1 MDTNNTGSWSFSN
14 FLPNI
19 DLNFSFLKN
28 IFKHVTPGQL
38 MTWTVSFILV
48 IVMILAIIT
57 VLDVIN
63 EKKKQEKLFGRAKDS
78 QIKQSFLKKM
88 KFFKQYHRNLEI
100 VLTEKGKEHL
110 VDTIF
115 YITIV
120 FLAFLVV
127 YFITV
132 KQILLAVV
140 APIALAKAINK
151 IAVLLGTNVM
161 EKVEEQLP
169 FAIDNIIRI
178 SSKYGDLKNIMY
190 EASRTVD
197 NPLRNILE
205 QLSRKMISGNTEQVL
220 MEFAEEHDNV
230 WIYSL
235 VFTLLSYVQDANK
248 ENTIKNLKHLRN
260 ILEKENTLKK
270 TSVTDKRYGV
280 MVNYALAFFA
290 GIAGIGNILFNPVG
304 KEFFFSSFTGIIC
317 FVLGYGCVLLT
328 IMINIKMGKAK
339 SKGGK

>member
-1 MDTNNTGSWSFSN
+1 MNNSTFDFSN

-19 DLNFSFLKN
+19 NFNFSFISN
-28 IFKHVTPGQL
+28 IFKKVSPGHM
-38 MTWTVSFILV
+38 MTWAVSLILV
-48 IVMILAIIT
+48 VVMILAVIT
-57 VLDVIN
+57 ILDVVN
-63 EKKKQEKLFGRAKDS
+63 EKKKQEKIFGRGKES

-100 VLTEKGKEHL
+100 VLTEKGKEPL
-110 VDTIF
+110 TDTLF
-115 YITIV
+115 NITVI

-132 KQILLAVV
+132 HQILLAVV
-140 APIALAKAINK
+140 APIALAKAINR
-151 IAVLLGTNVM
+151 IVVLLGTNVM

-197 NPLRNILE
+197 SPLRNILE
-205 QLSRKMISGNTEQVL
+205 QVSRKMISGNTEQVL
-220 MEFAEEHDNV
+220 MDFAQEYDNV

-260 ILEKENTLKK
+260 ILEKENNLKK
-270 TSVTDKRYGV
+270 ASVTDKRYGV

-304 KEFFFSSFTGIIC
+304 REFFFSSFTGLIC

-328 IMINIKMGKAK
+328 IMINITMSKSK

>member
-1 MDTNNTGSWSFSN
+1 MNSSSFDLSN

-19 DLNFSFLKN
+19 NFNFSFINN
-28 IFKHVTPGQL
+28 IFKKVSPGQM
-38 MTWTVSFILV
+38 MTWAVSLILV
-48 IVMILAIIT
+48 VVMIIAIIT
-57 VLDVIN
+57 ILDVIN
-63 EKKKQEKLFGRAKDS
+63 EKKKQEKIFGRGKES

-100 VLTEKGKEHL
+100 VLTEKGKESL
-110 VDTIF
+110 TDTLF
-115 YITIV
+115 YITV
-120 FLAFLVV
+120 TFLAFLVV

-132 KQILLAVV
+132 HQILLAVV
-140 APIALAKAINK
+140 APIALAKAINR
-151 IAVLLGTNVM
+151 IVVLLGTNVM

-220 MEFAEEHDNV
+220 MEFAQEYDNV

-260 ILEKENTLKK
+260 ILEKENNLKK
-270 TSVTDKRYGV
+270 ASVTDKRYGV

-304 KEFFFSSFTGIIC
+304 KDFFFSSFTGIIC

-328 IMINIKMGKAK
+328 IMINITMSKSK